1 MAPKGYDLEDCVLQ
15 MIEYSTPVCIVHCS
29 SLFLV
34 SWNCLCQQVHGI
46 DQNRTLVE
54 LDELPTQGDDLIKR
68 KLQNKLPVKTS
79 RFVYFPDDACMICG
93 SVF

>member
-15 MIEYSTPVCIVHCS
+15 MIEYSTP
-29 SLFLV
+29 
-34 SWNCLCQQVHGI
+34 VHGI